1 MATVPLE
8 TNGLLLTCG
17 EFKTKINGI
26 HGISRPNPQRLPS
39 YADLCRGSATSYFAA
54 LPRQRSAPL
63 GKLHGVGLEKRN
75 DMWGV
80 HEALTLPDV
89 NGVVSYQLV
98 RFGRLNTVFNSRVY
112 RKN

>member
-1 MATVPLE
+1 MDFFSLAGNLKQRSMAYTAFQGQIRKGCRAMPTFAAVA
-8 TNGLLLTCG
+8 
-17 EFKTKINGI
+17 
-26 HGISRPNPQRLPS
+26 R
-39 YADLCRGSATSYFAA
+39 RGSRSYSAA